1 MAIMRKLLSLLGKFI
16 VNNEA
21 AEQKVEEFFQ
31 QIGIKLVKKK
41 KVAIF
46 SERIKKSRLNR
57 PQLLRVLK
65 HHEQL
70 FAALSDLVTST
81 DTKQWLVHNQALW
94 QHRARAFGEAFLCIH
109 GKGDVTTYLHIFIY
123 HLGFFL
129 ENRYSQLEKNHD
141 QGPSRQLLALS
152 LRQEAHRPSAEFYA
166 HRPHPLRVHVATA
179 TFHVRY
185 TPHIQSEREPQFRLP
200 GSLLGHESP
209 NHTE

>member
-94 QHRARAFGEAFLCIH
+94 QH
-109 GKGDVTTYLHIFIY
+109 
-123 HLGFFL
+123 
-129 ENRYSQLEKNHD
+129 
-141 QGPSRQLLALS
+141 
-152 LRQEAHRPSAEFYA
+152 
-166 HRPHPLRVHVATA
+166 
-179 TFHVRY
+179 FH
-185 TPHIQSEREPQFRLP
+185 EPCSCFW
-200 GSLLGHESP
+200 
-209 NHTE
+209 